1 MQNSFLREK
10 HGQLYLVTRTGRGSK
25 RKEKWLPLPE
35 TDRDLIE
42 KTLLSK
48 EALKE
53 EIIQF
58 PCMNPECRNTIP
70 MTKSQLEDFF
80 VSSKKK
86 YDMIIMPFCSKECR
100 DKMLEKHGGSIDEY
114 KR

>member
-1 MQNSFLREK
+1 MQNIFLREK
-10 HGQLYLVTRTGRGSK
+10 NGRLYLVSRTGNGKK
-25 RKEKWLPLPE
+25 RKETWTPLPN
-35 TDRDLIE
+35 TDRSLIE
-42 KTLLSK
+42 KTLQSK

-58 PCMNPECRNTIP
+58 PCMNPECNNTIP

-100 DKMLEKHGGSIDEY
+100 DKMLEKHGGRIHECEN
-114 KR
+114 